1 MREEEDLKRNPD
13 VDHSSFMSNERG
25 NILLIVLVIALVAN
39 IMIISASYAGR
50 STVKRSGDERINVS
64 LVNIAEAGKEDA
76 FSKLKSGAVSLVSGT
91 RIDVASN
98 SNFGGGAYAVTCSSN
113 VAMDTIWVVSR
124 ASYTGKTK
132 EIEVIYNVTGGVL
145 NSAAF
150 DKAICAGGNITWTGS
165 GNANAGTAQVYCNG
179 SFTISGSSKITANI
193 SVGTILMRSGSSCIY
208 GNVTS
213 PTSPV
218 QSGSGSITSVTI
230 APVAIISIPVLDLT
244 PYYNY
249 ALTNGQVYLTDV
261 NISGSSD
268 YVVTGGV
275 MWVNG
280 TFKRSGS
287 GNFSGCVIATG
298 DIDVSGSGNYTK
310 VNAYPIAVSINGKID
325 FSGSGNVTGLLFAQN
340 GNFEKTGSGNVTGSI
355 ICKGNCRKS
364 GSWDF
369 LTFVKSIPIPPGGST
384 IALSVVSWKER

>member
-1 MREEEDLKRNPD
+1 
-13 VDHSSFMSNERG
+13 
-25 NILLIVLVIALVAN
+25 
-39 IMIISASYAGR
+39 
-50 STVKRSGDERINVS
+50 
-64 LVNIAEAGKEDA
+64 
-76 FSKLKSGAVSLVSGT
+76 
-91 RIDVASN
+91 
-98 SNFGGGAYAVTCSSN
+98 
-113 VAMDTIWVVSR
+113 
-124 ASYTGKTK
+124 
-132 EIEVIYNVTGGVL
+132 
-145 NSAAF
+145 
-150 DKAICAGGNITWTGS
+150 
-165 GNANAGTAQVYCNG
+165 
-179 SFTISGSSKITANI
+179 
-193 SVGTILMRSGSSCIY
+193 
-208 GNVTS
+208 
-213 PTSPV
+213 
-218 QSGSGSITSVTI
+218 
-230 APVAIISIPVLDLT
+230 
-244 PYYNY
+244 
-249 ALTNGQVYLTDV
+249 
-261 NISGSSD
+261 
-268 YVVTGGV
+268 